1 MAVHQSGRT
10 TPLGQAEERPIGCGP
25 VQTANQ
31 TPAEERLGRVARRS
45 GNVQLMF
52 LNGFCQ
58 EFMTYM
64 IERISVHL
72 LKDCSVSV

>member
-45 GNVQLMF
+45 ENVQF
-52 LNGFCQ
+52 IFCQ
-58 EFMTYM
+58 EFMTNM